1 MGLVAWKLGPPP
13 GVIPVPQPPPPPPGG
28 HPPPPPPLPSD
39 PPGDYPRTLAE
50 EQRHRMALARARSD
64 ALERQL
70 RLDRRLFVVDAEA
83 QLRVCGAAGSAEFF
97 AILDWAAAMKR

>member
-1 MGLVAWKLGPPP
+1 
-13 GVIPVPQPPPPPPGG
+13 
-28 HPPPPPPLPSD
+28 
-39 PPGDYPRTLAE
+39 
-50 EQRHRMALARARSD
+50 MALARARSD